1 MSMHSLQPIKGYYGV
16 CWLND
21 LCMRTGLALRLP
33 FAKSEQVYGLAT
45 DFSYYN
51 YRNLHPDNNIAVH
64 HISHRSG
71 TRTWISYDVLHEGY
85 ILKTTCAILHQ
96 NSKMILVHQMLLREH
111 IYLMH
116 CA

>member
-33 FAKSEQVYGLAT
+33 FAKSEQVYGLAAG
-45 DFSYYN
+45 FSYYN
-51 YRNLHPDNNIAVH
+51 YRNIHPDNNIAVH

-71 TRTWISYDVLHEGY
+71 MRTWISYDVLHEGY
-85 ILKTTCAILHQ
+85 I
-96 NSKMILVHQMLLREH
+96 
-111 IYLMH
+111 
-116 CA
+116 